1 MFLSQIVALII
12 ASAFIVIWFILIY
25 KIIRLISKKLRE

>member
-1 MFLSQIVALII
+1 MISQIVFLVL
-12 ASAFIVIWFILIY
+12 ASAFIAIWFILIY